1 MTSVRKRLQLEKKRF
16 QEELSEGL
24 QTYEASKFSHDD
36 YESSYD
42 EDFYNDYNDYDFY
55 DDYDDQEDADYYDD
69 YDDYEQY
76 NDEDYYDYD
85 YDYYGINDDINE
97 YMNSIKPGNH
107 IKNNR
112 TGDVYLYTEDYKYVN
127 ILTGKYETPDYW
139 YDYLEIVL

>member
-1 MTSVRKRLQLEKKRF
+1 MTSVRKRLQLEKKKF
-16 QEELSEGL
+16 QEELNEGL

-55 DDYDDQEDADYYDD
+55 DDYDD
-69 YDDYEQY
+69 YEQY
-76 NDEDYYDYD
+76 NDEDYYDYDYDYD

-112 TGDVYLYTEDYKYVN
+112 TGDVYLYTEDYKFVN
-127 ILTGKYETPDYW
+127 ILTGNMKSRLL
-139 YDYLEIVL
+139 YDYLEIIL

>member
-16 QEELSEGL
+16 QEELNEGL

-55 DDYDDQEDADYYDD
+55 DDYDD
-69 YDDYEQY
+69 YEQY
-76 NDEDYYDYD
+76 NDEDYYDY
-85 YDYYGINDDINE
+85 YDYYGMNDDINE

>member
-16 QEELSEGL
+16 QEELNEGL

-42 EDFYNDYNDYDFY
+42 EDFYNDYNDYDF
-55 DDYDDQEDADYYDD
+55 YDD

>member
-1 MTSVRKRLQLEKKRF
+1 MTSVRKRLQLEKKKF
-16 QEELSEGL
+16 QEELNEGL

-42 EDFYNDYNDYDFY
+42 EDFYNDYNDYDF
-55 DDYDDQEDADYYDD
+55 YDD

>member
-24 QTYEASKFSHDD
+24 QIYEASKFSHDD

-55 DDYDDQEDADYYDD
+55 DDYDD
-69 YDDYEQY
+69 YEQY
-76 NDEDYYDYD
+76 NDEDYYDY
-85 YDYYGINDDINE
+85 YDYYGMNDDINE

>member
-85 YDYYGINDDINE
+85 YYGINDDINE

>member
-16 QEELSEGL
+16 QEELNEGL

-42 EDFYNDYNDYDFY
+42 EDFYNDYDYY
-55 DDYDDQEDADYYDD
+55 DDYDNQEDADYYDD

-76 NDEDYYDYD
+76 NDEDYYDY
-85 YDYYGINDDINE
+85 YDYYGMNDDINE

-112 TGDVYLYTEDYKYVN
+112 TGDVYLYTEDYKYIN

>member
-16 QEELSEGL
+16 QEELNEGL

-55 DDYDDQEDADYYDD
+55 DDYDD
-69 YDDYEQY
+69 YEQY
-76 NDEDYYDYD
+76 NDEDYYD

>member
-16 QEELSEGL
+16 QEELNEGL
-24 QTYEASKFSHDD
+24 QTYEASKFNHDD
-36 YESSYD
+36 DESSYD
-42 EDFYNDYNDYDFY
+42 EDFYNDYNDYDF
-55 DDYDDQEDADYYDD
+55 YDD

>member
-55 DDYDDQEDADYYDD
+55 DDYDD
-69 YDDYEQY
+69 YEQY
-76 NDEDYYDYD
+76 NDEDYYDY
-85 YDYYGINDDINE
+85 YDYYGMNDDINE